1 MDDDVEA
8 GITAESVDTFCG
20 EMYLL
25 DVLAE
30 RRLHEVSET
39 FDRVRSLLTVPEGVE
54 LALEELKKLEQLL
67 TQG

>member
-1 MDDDVEA
+1 MDDDMEA
-8 GITAESVDTFCG
+8 GITAESVNTFCD
-20 EMYLL
+20 EMSLL

-30 RRLHEVSET
+30 RRLHAVSET